1 MGRSNPVWPA
11 GWWAEPSP
19 ACRGPSVRVANS
31 SQVLAAPS
39 DLLVTLAGGKH
50 VALLSI
56 ATAVAP
62 FLRMVLVLVT
72 PGNERRARGA
82 CEETRR

>member
-1 MGRSNPVWPA
+1 
-11 GWWAEPSP
+11 
-19 ACRGPSVRVANS
+19 
-31 SQVLAAPS
+31 LAAPS

-50 VALLSI
+50 VALLST

-82 CEETRR
+82 CEDPPR

>member
-1 MGRSNPVWPA
+1 M
-11 GWWAEPSP
+11 
-19 ACRGPSVRVANS
+19 
-31 SQVLAAPS
+31 LAAPS

-50 VALLSI
+50 VALLST

-72 PGNERRARGA
+72 PGNDGGPAAPARKPA
-82 CEETRR
+82 ADR